1 MGNRLRALSSAI
13 VVARESGRWLRV
25 VARRDAHFDADL
37 SDLLDLEASGLHD
50 VWADFEEG
58 ELDLFP
64 FGAPR
69 RRCYL
74 FVDFIC

>member
-25 VARRDAHFDADL
+25 VARRDAHFDAEL
-37 SDLLDLEASGLHD
+37 ADLLDLEASGIHD
-50 VWADFEEG
+50 VWADFDEG

-64 FGAPR
+64 FGALPW
-69 RRCYL
+69 CYL
-74 FVDFIC
+74 Y